1 MQALGVNPSHHGLDR
16 HGIHNVGQAYWNLGT
31 AALVENAIR
40 RREGLLAAGGALV
53 VRTGQYTGRSP
64 DDKFIVRE
72 PTTQDQIWWGPVNR
86 PFDPT
91 RFDALY
97 GRLLAYLQG
106 GELYVQDCFAG
117 ADSAHRIPIRVIT
130 EYAWHNLFARQ
141 LFVRADWTKTQE
153 HVPRFTIIDVPKFH
167 AHPELDG
174 TRSEAFVV
182 VHFARGLVI
191 IGGTSYAGE
200 MKKSVFTLLNFLLP
214 TRQVLSMHCSANL
227 GPGGDVA
234 LFFGLSGTGKTTLS
248 ADPGRRLIGDDEHGW
263 SDSGVFNFEGGC
275 YAKCIRLS
283 REDEPQIWGAIH
295 FGTVLENVTI
305 DPETRLLDFGDES
318 LTENTR
324 AGYPATF
331 IPGAVIPGVGGH
343 PRHIF
348 FLACDAF
355 GVLPPIAR
363 LSRERAMYHFLS
375 GYTAKVAGTERGMGS
390 EPKAT
395 FSACFGAPF
404 LVLHPSV
411 YAGMLGERV
420 ARHQVQCWLV
430 NTGWSGGPYGVGQRI
445 RLAHSRA
452 MLRAALEGHLTT
464 APTRPDPVFGLE
476 VPTACPE
483 VPAAI
488 LDPRGAWA
496 SPSAYDARAR
506 ELAGLFQKNFAQ
518 FPDVPEA
525 VRGSG
530 PRTE

>member
-1 MQALGVNPSHHGLDR
+1 MQSLGINPSRHGLEN
-16 HGIHNVGQAYWNLGT
+16 HGIHNVNQVFWNLGT

-72 PTTQDQIWWGPVNR
+72 PSTQDRIWWGPVNR
-86 PFDPT
+86 PFDPA

-106 GELYVQDCFAG
+106 GDLYVQDCFAG
-117 ADSAHRIPIRVIT
+117 ADPAHRIPIRVIT

-153 HVPRFTIIDVPKFH
+153 HVPRFTVIDVPKFH
-167 AHPELDG
+167 AYPDLDG

-200 MKKSVFTLLNFLLP
+200 MKKSVFSLLNFLLP
-214 TRQVLSMHCSANL
+214 LRQVLSMHCSANL
-227 GPGGDVA
+227 GPRGDVA
-234 LFFGLSGTGKTTLS
+234 LFFGLSGTGKTSLS
-248 ADPGRRLIGDDEHGW
+248 ADPSRRLVGDDEHGW
-263 SDSGVFNFEGGC
+263 SEGGIFNFEGGC

-295 FGTVLENVTI
+295 FGSVLENVTI
-305 DPETRLLDFGDES
+305 DPETRLLDLRDDS

-324 AGYPATF
+324 AAYPLTF
-331 IPGAVIPGVGGH
+331 IPDAVIPGVAGH
-343 PRHIF
+343 PSHIF

-363 LSRERAMYHFLS
+363 LSPEQAMYHFLS
-375 GYTAKVAGTERGMGS
+375 GYTAKVAGTERGMGA

-395 FSACFGAPF
+395 FSTCFGAPF

-411 YAGMLGERV
+411 YSDMLGEQI
-420 ARHQVQCWLV
+420 ARHRVLCWLV
-430 NTGWSGGPYGVGQRI
+430 NTGWSGGPYGVGHRI
-445 RLAHSRA
+445 QLVHTRA
-452 MLRAALEGHLTT
+452 MLRAALEGLLTDVP
-464 APTRPDPVFGLE
+464 ARQDPVFGLQ
-476 VPTACPE
+476 VPTVCPE
-483 VPAAI
+483 VPPEMMN
-488 LDPRGAWA
+488 PRTTWPDQA
-496 SPSAYDARAR
+496 AYDAQAR
-506 ELAGLFQKNFAQ
+506 ELARLFQKNFERFAE
-518 FPDVPEA
+518 VPQA
-525 VRGSG
+525 IRDAG
-530 PRTE
+530 PRVA